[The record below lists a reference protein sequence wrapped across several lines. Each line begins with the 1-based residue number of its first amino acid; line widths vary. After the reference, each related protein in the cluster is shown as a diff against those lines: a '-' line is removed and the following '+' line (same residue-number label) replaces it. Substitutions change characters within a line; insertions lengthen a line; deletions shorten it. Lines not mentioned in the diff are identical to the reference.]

1 MNRVLA
7 RLLALA
13 AAGLLAFPLSA
24 AAQMTRGAISGSVR
38 DAQGALVPGATITVT
53 NDPLA
58 AVSGADAVYTD
69 VWASMGQEDEADARA
84 RIFQPFQVNGELMA
98 MASPNAVFMHCL
110 PAHRGIEVTDQ
121 VMDAPSAVVFDQAEN
136 RLHAQKALLA
146 LLMGR

>member
-1 MNRVLA
+1 
-7 RLLALA
+7 
-13 AAGLLAFPLSA
+13 
-24 AAQMTRGAISGSVR
+24 
-38 DAQGALVPGATITVT
+38 
-53 NDPLA
+53 
-58 AVSGADAVYTD
+58 
-69 VWASMGQEDEADARA
+69 
-84 RIFQPFQVNGELMA
+84 MA

>member
-53 NDPLA
+53 NVA
-58 AVSGADAVYTD
+58 TNSTRSAVSDAEGFYRVPALEHVQEAERAPVAGEQQLADRAVRTRVD
-69 VWASMGQEDEADARA
+69 HAAHAA
-84 RIFQPFQVNGELMA
+84 A
-98 MASPNAVFMHCL
+98 
-110 PAHRGIEVTDQ
+110 AHRCGT
-121 VMDAPSAVVFDQAEN
+121 AQA
-136 RLHAQKALLA
+136 R
-146 LLMGR
+146 